1 MAHDDFDLVKLAH
14 LYGYI
19 RENAQQTAFAVTDN
33 ALYHNTF
40 LSQCGDRLHVERIGF
55 PLDCRHCQGALA
67 ASVVEDHGAPLA
79 AEISGVHDEVHGC
92 LWQRAFALCSGF
104 AEVAMDRF
112 DAASVLRSKLCG
124 ALLAFA
130 VALPK
135 GVGIK
140 ALAPYELALTGAA
153 MVLLFPV
160 VTMPV
165 FLDLFGAAEKAFF
178 VFKGF
183 DLA

>member
-1 MAHDDFDLVKLAH
+1 M
-14 LYGYI
+14 
-19 RENAQQTAFAVTDN
+19 
-33 ALYHNTF
+33 
-40 LSQCGDRLHVERIGF
+40 SIG
-55 PLDCRHCQGALA
+55 
-67 ASVVEDHGAPLA
+67 
-79 AEISGVHDEVHGC
+79 VHGC

-104 AEVAMDRF
+104 DEVATDGF
-112 DAASVLRSKLCG
+112 DAASVLRGKLCG
-124 ALLAFA
+124 ALLVFA

-160 VTMPV
+160 ITMPV